1 MARQPL
7 RTGGPVLSLTLLL
20 AGCGYVGEPMPPA
33 LNIPVAVTDLRALQR
48 GDKILVDFTIPSRTT
63 EGFEVEDLREVDLR
77 IGPGGQPPFQV
88 DRWAAG
94 AAKIDIDATSGGP
107 VTAGVLVSGYAG
119 QEIFLA
125 VRLQGSKRRWSGW
138 SNVVAMQAVPPV
150 PAPGN
155 VAAES
160 SASGVHLSW
169 SGSGSFR
176 IFRKGPS
183 DQDFAKIGAS
193 GQPDYTD
200 TTAEYGKPYEFTV
213 QAAVKAGAGEAESEP
228 SKAVTITPQDTFP
241 PTVPAGLT
249 VLAGSGTIEIGWDRN
264 TDSDL
269 AGYFVYRAEGDSA
282 FVRLGDRI
290 DAPSYSDRAVQAGKR
305 YRYRVTSV
313 DLKGNESAPC
323 QPAEITAP

>member
-1 MARQPL
+1 MARQPF
-7 RTGGPVLSLTLLL
+7 RTGTPALCLTLLL

-33 LNIPVAVTDLRALQR
+33 LDIPLAVADLRALQR
-48 GDKILVDFTIPSRTT
+48 GDKILVDFTIPPRTT
-63 EGFEVEDLREVDLR
+63 EGFEVEDLRDVELR

-88 DRWAAG
+88 DRWSGG
-94 AAKIDIDATSGGP
+94 ATRIDVDEKNSGP
-107 VTAGVLVSGYAG
+107 VTVGVPVSGYAG
-119 QEIFLA
+119 REIFLA

-138 SNVVAMQAVPPV
+138 SNIVAMQALPPV
-150 PAPGN
+150 PSPVN
-155 VAAES
+155 VAAEA
-160 SASGVHLSW
+160 SASGVHLTW
-169 SGSGSFR
+169 SGAGSFR
-176 IFRKGPS
+176 IFRKGPN
-183 DQDFAKIGAS
+183 DQEYARVGTS

-200 TTAEYGKPYEFTV
+200 ATAEFGKAYEYTV

-241 PTVPAGLT
+241 PAAPAGLT
-249 VLAGSGTIEIGWDRN
+249 ALAGSGTVEIAWERN

-269 AGYFVYRAEGDSA
+269 AGYYVYRAEGEGA
-282 FVRLGDRI
+282 FARLGDRI
-290 DAPSYSDRAVQAGKR
+290 DAPSYSDRTVQAGKR